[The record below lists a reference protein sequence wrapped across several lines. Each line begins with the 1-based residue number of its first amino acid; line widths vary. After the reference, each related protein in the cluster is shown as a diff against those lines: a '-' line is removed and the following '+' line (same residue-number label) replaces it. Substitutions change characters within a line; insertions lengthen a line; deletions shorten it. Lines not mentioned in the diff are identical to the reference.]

1 MVQCTTEVSHP
12 FAPGITAFEGS
23 IHHNI
28 RMTLLLSVER
38 TLTLIQA
45 SPSGAVQLFE

>member
-12 FAPGITAFEGS
+12 FAPESRHLKEVFIIT
-23 IHHNI
+23 I

-38 TLTLIQA
+38 TLTLIQD